1 MMLLPR
7 TDVTRRSRPYAGA
20 VTARALIATLADR
33 WARQGYPQFAWWI
46 PAVMYVSS
54 TFAFGAAILQRAGQD
69 AVLPAA
75 GLVAIAALPWLVDAF
90 GGRLH
95 WLPTVVLSTA
105 PVAVLT
111 VLYPVDYDFALF
123 SLVMLAGHL
132 GSLER
137 FVDSCIGVGAMAAT
151 FVGLGIA
158 GHLPGLGFWVTT
170 LVIGWDIGFI
180 MRFQQLRIDEQ
191 ERAAADRQS
200 RAVLAERQRIAR
212 EVHDVIAHSLSVTL
226 LHLSAARRSLE
237 DDDVDLAEA
246 TDALRDAESTG
257 RQAMADIRQTVGLL
271 GVVAG
276 EVHATPDARDIP
288 ALVQQ
293 FADAGLRVT
302 LDLTGDPA
310 LVTPSVGLGLYRIV
324 QESLANVAKHA
335 PTASAR
341 VVVDVRRTRQRVR
354 VWNSLTGPAGA
365 VRPDCAGIRG
375 MEERAA
381 QLGGVLSAGP
391 ADHGWLVDLQ
401 TPGNLRC
408 RLGFPAKGLSMR
420 SLQSLGSSAAESR

>member
-1 MMLLPR
+1 M
-7 TDVTRRSRPYAGA
+7 
-20 VTARALIATLADR
+20 TARTLLASLADR
-33 WARQGYPQFAWWI
+33 WARQGYPQFVWWI

-54 TFAFGAAILQRAGQD
+54 TFAFVAAIVQRAGQD
-69 AVLPAA
+69 AVLPAW
-75 GLVAIAALPWLVDAF
+75 GLVAVASLPWLVDAL

-95 WLPTVVLSTA
+95 WLPTVVLATA

-123 SLVMLAGHL
+123 ALVMLAGHL

-137 FVDSCIGVGAMAAT
+137 FIDSAIGVGLMAAT
-151 FVGLGIA
+151 FVGLSLT
-158 GHLPGLGFWVTT
+158 GHLPGVGFWLTT

-191 ERAAADRQS
+191 ERAASDRQS

-276 EVHATPDARDIP
+276 QVHATPDARDIP

-293 FADAGLRVT
+293 FADAGLQVT

-310 LVTPSVGLGLYRIV
+310 LVTPAVGLGLYRIV

-335 PTASAR
+335 PASSAR

-354 VWNSLTGPAGA
+354 VWNSLTGPVGA
-365 VRPDCAGIRG
+365 PRPDCAGIRG
-375 MEERAA
+375 MQERAL
-381 QLGGVLSAGP
+381 QLGGALTAGP
-391 ADHGWLVDLQ
+391 ADHGWLVELQ
-401 TPGNLRC
+401 TPSALRC
-408 RLGFPAKGLSMR
+408 RLGIPSKGLSTR
-420 SLQSLGSSAAESR
+420 SLQSLASSATETR